1 MGRITSSL
9 KHAWNAFVQNDEEP
23 FDYSVPSVYGGSSY
37 YSPSMPRIRVS
48 NERSM
53 IASIYTRIAVD
64 AAGIDMKH
72 VQLDEEGRYISDRTS
87 GLNECLTI
95 EANIDQTARD
105 LRRDAVLTMLDKG
118 VAAIVP
124 IDTTTNPDFSGSWD
138 IKTMRVGE
146 VVQWY
151 PEHVKVNVY
160 NQARGDRQD
169 IILPKAMVAIC
180 PNPFYEVMNKPNS
193 TLQRL
198 IHKLNLLDVVD
209 SAASSNK
216 LDLIIQLPYVIKS
229 EARRN
234 QAEQRLKDIEMQL
247 DQGKHGIAYTDGTE
261 KVIQLNRSLE
271 NKLLSQ
277 IEYLWKILYDQLG
290 LTAEIM
296 NGSASEE
303 VMQNYYS
310 RTIEPILDS
319 VKEPMIRTFLTKTA
333 RTQGQ
338 SIMYFR
344 NPFKL
349 IPISKLG
356 EIADVFSRNEIASP
370 NEIRTG
376 VGMKPSQESKADQ
389 LHNSNMPDSELK
401 YGRVRAQQVRGE
413 VVTPDQKPRLALA
426 AGSSDPP
433 EGTA

>member
-1 MGRITSSL
+1 MGFITSSL
-9 KHAWNAFVQNDEEP
+9 KHAWNAFVQNEEKP
-23 FDYSVPSVYGGSSY
+23 FDYNVPSVYGGSNY

-64 AAGIDMKH
+64 GASIDMKH
-72 VQLDEEGRYISDRTS
+72 VDLDSDGRYIGDRSS
-87 GLNECLTI
+87 GLNDCLTV
-95 EANIDQTARD
+95 EANIDQSARD
-105 LRRDAVLTMLDKG
+105 LRRDVILTMLDKG

-124 IDTTTNPDFSGSWD
+124 IDTTTNPDYSGSWD

-146 VVQWY
+146 VVSWY

-160 NQARGDRQD
+160 NQARGERQD
-169 IILPKAMVAIC
+169 IILPKSMVAIAS
-180 PNPFYEVMNKPNS
+180 NPFYEVMNKPNS

-216 LDLIIQLPYVIKS
+216 MDLIIQLPYVIKS
-229 EARRN
+229 EARRQ
-234 QAEQRLKDIEMQL
+234 QAEQRIKDIEIQL
-247 DQGKHGIAYTDGTE
+247 DEGKHGIAYTDGTE

-271 NKLLSQ
+271 NKLLGQ

-296 NGSASEE
+296 NGSATEE
-303 VMQNYYS
+303 VMQNYYT
-310 RTIEPILDS
+310 RTVDPILDS
-319 VKEPMIRTFLTKTA
+319 AREAMIRTFLTKTA

-338 SIMYFR
+338 SIMHFR

-349 IPISKLG
+349 IPVSKLA
-356 EIADVFSRNEIASP
+356 EISDVFARNEIATS
-370 NEIRTG
+370 NEMRTSI
-376 VGMKPSQESKADQ
+376 GMKPSADPKADKLQ
-389 LHNSNMPDSELK
+389 NSNMPDYNLK
-401 YGRVRAQQVRGE
+401 YGQQKPEQVRGE
-413 VVTPDQKPRLALA
+413 VVSTNQTPRLALA
-426 AGSSDPP
+426 GAADPS